1 MGTRL
6 VTIATFDQAA
16 QARLAQNAL
25 REAGIQVAVSDE
37 AIVAMDWLLSNA
49 VGGIKVQVREEDAE
63 RAVTVLERDLG
74 PGTDGEV
81 DEEQL
86 AAEAEAAAPE
96 DEPEPPARPTPALA
110 APPEEVPPIAHGS
123 RENYARRLFFAA
135 WLGLVVPPVAFF
147 ALYLFLNAAFGEGEL
162 SPRGRYNLLVGGL
175 VMAPWPLLA
184 VIVTLSCLWP

>member
-25 REAGIQVAVSDE
+25 QEAGIQAAVSDE

-63 RAVTVLERDLG
+63 RAVAVLERDLG
-74 PGTDGEV
+74 PGADGEM

-86 AAEAEAAAPE
+86 AAEAEAARADEAGAP
-96 DEPEPPARPTPALA
+96 ASATPAA
-110 APPEEVPPIAHGS
+110 VATAEEAPPVAPGS
-123 RENYARRLFFAA
+123 REDYARRLFFAA
-135 WLGLVVPPVAFF
+135 WIGLAFPPFAFY

-162 SPRGRYNLLVGGL
+162 TPRGRYNLFVGGL
-175 VMAPWPLLA
+175 VMAPWPLLVLLMIA
-184 VIVTLSCLWP
+184 WNLGS